1 MDSNVFLTGIN
12 SGKFAWLLVY
22 VLVYTVYV
30 INVDRSSVYG
40 AQVYSHGFV
49 LTLWLFFYVGKS
61 IIGTYFG
68 RSYLT
73 IIALAL
79 LLTSCYTIVL
89 DAFSLFVTLKERP
102 TWLSVEDLYNL
113 DLYAVGIVVSI
124 LAFPLISSS
133 YALNS
138 LIFNAPANTKKKT
151 YNSINALHL
160 TRIFWHI
167 SLYIFWIGSDNQTI
181 FHIGNDFIWILSTS
195 MGFSGWIYF
204 AIVCGLQGTSILL
217 SFNSDDDWRN
227 VFTFVLNIL
236 CAVASL
242 SDSSIPVS
250 TPDTFTNSA
259 SLLKQLYRSS
269 THIAPPYIASA
280 LSSRK
285 KNETYQKPIAST
297 VIVNQNGLSQ
307 RKKIKDTIYIPIRF

>member
-79 LLTSCYTIVL
+79 LFTSCYTIVL

-102 TWLSVEDLYNL
+102 TWLSVEECILKST
-113 DLYAVGIVVSI
+113 AKTMAQSTPETHTPAEITKVSTGGEYGH
-124 LAFPLISSS
+124 S
-133 YALNS
+133 
-138 LIFNAPANTKKKT
+138 TKHEELT
-151 YNSINALHL
+151 PTHHL
-160 TRIFWHI
+160 T
-167 SLYIFWIGSDNQTI
+167 
-181 FHIGNDFIWILSTS
+181 
-195 MGFSGWIYF
+195 
-204 AIVCGLQGTSILL
+204 
-217 SFNSDDDWRN
+217 
-227 VFTFVLNIL
+227 
-236 CAVASL
+236 
-242 SDSSIPVS
+242 
-250 TPDTFTNSA
+250 
-259 SLLKQLYRSS
+259 
-269 THIAPPYIASA
+269 
-280 LSSRK
+280 SRL
-285 KNETYQKPIAST
+285 ES
-297 VIVNQNGLSQ
+297 
-307 RKKIKDTIYIPIRF
+307 